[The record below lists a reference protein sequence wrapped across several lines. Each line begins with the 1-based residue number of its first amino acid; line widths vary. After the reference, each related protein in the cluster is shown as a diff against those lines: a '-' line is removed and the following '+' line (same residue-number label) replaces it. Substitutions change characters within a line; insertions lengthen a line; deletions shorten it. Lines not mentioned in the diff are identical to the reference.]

1 MVSNINFSR
10 KEIIMANEVTAEPT
24 KRITIESAQ
33 IAFRNFAG
41 KEDKFN
47 PAGSRN
53 FCVLLDPDIA
63 ATLKR
68 DGWNIRQ
75 LNPRDEGDVPQDY
88 MSVAVKYDFRPPKI
102 VLISQSGG
110 PKVFLDSDTVH
121 ILDWAD
127 IENIDLMI
135 TPYQWEVNGKT
146 GIKAYLKKM
155 FVILEEDELEM
166 KYAEPTPSAY
176 DDEEA
181 YGDN

>member
-1 MVSNINFSR
+1 
-10 KEIIMANEVTAEPT
+10 MATQSDNNNT
-24 KRITIESAQ
+24 KNITIENAQ

-53 FCVLLDPDIA
+53 FCIILDPEVA
-63 ATLKR
+63 LMLKR

-75 LNPRDEGDVPQDY
+75 LNPREEGDIPQDY

-102 VLISQSGG
+102 VLISPSTGS
-110 PKVFLDSDTVH
+110 KTFLDAETVH

-127 IENIDLMI
+127 IANVDLMI
-135 TPYQWEVNGKT
+135 NPYHWDVNGKT

-155 FVILEEDELEM
+155 FIILEEDELER
-166 KYAEPTPSAY
+166 KYAEPMPNAY
-176 DDEEA
+176 VDDDEHTYSNE
-181 YGDN
+181 NN

>member
-1 MVSNINFSR
+1 
-10 KEIIMANEVTAEPT
+10 MANEEPT
-24 KRITIESAQ
+24 KRLTIENAQ

-53 FCVLLDPDIA
+53 FCILLDPEIA
-63 ATLKR
+63 ETLKR

-75 LNPRDEGDVPQDY
+75 LNPRDEGDRPQDY

-102 VLISQSGG
+102 ILISPSTGN
-110 PKVFLDSDTVH
+110 KTYLDVETVH

-135 TPYQWEVNGKT
+135 TPYHWEVNNKS

-155 FVILEEDELEM
+155 FVILEEDELEQ

-176 DDEEA
+176 PDE
-181 YGDN
+181 DN